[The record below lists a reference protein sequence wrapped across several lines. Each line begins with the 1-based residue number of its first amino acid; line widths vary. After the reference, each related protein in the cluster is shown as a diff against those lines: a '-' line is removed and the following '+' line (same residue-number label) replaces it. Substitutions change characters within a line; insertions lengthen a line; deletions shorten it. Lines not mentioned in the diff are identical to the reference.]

1 MDMRSIEVSL
11 VEKFDTVKVNDRDK
25 RSFLQ
30 IGLVEVS
37 LIQISLIEIGLE
49 EKFGRVKLN

>member
-1 MDMRSIEVSL
+1 MRSIEVSL